1 MTMQVEFVSL
11 ELKDFLQFQGHQR
24 LAFAPPTEDDQSGLT
39 LVTGDGGSGKTSL
52 VRALKLA
59 LWGAEEAC
67 APYPAVLACGRGG
80 GVLSEP
86 GWFINASALGPGVGV
101 PSATVRLTMRVAGS
115 SGEPA
120 TVLVTR
126 SLRVV
131 RGGSLAEHLRVES
144 MKAGRTKRLDEEEA
158 QRLIS
163 GLVSAVRL
171 PLVFAGEEDFE
182 SLGRVAWPMP
192 DPWHQMDGRLEAR
205 FRGCTP
211 EQWRSVGPTVIR
223 LANLLLQPEREG
235 EGLLVLPEHVGK
247 RWSGSYELVP
257 GVWLN
262 RMSRPGTEL
271 TCVGVALAVGL
282 CLASRRRVPLVL
294 DAPAMRMPPTLAA
307 VFFETLARAPLSQ
320 VTVVTHECQVDEL
333 ALSLWGRA
341 HHFYL
346 MPDRRDASSSLLSE
360 TSSIVDSSAR

>member
-1 MTMQVEFVSL
+1 MLQVEFLSL
-11 ELKDFLQFQGHQR
+11 ELKDFLQFRGRQT
-24 LAFAPPTEDDQSGLT
+24 LAFAPPTEDGRSGLT

-59 LWGAEEAC
+59 LWGAKEAC
-67 APYPAVLACGRGG
+67 APYPAVLARGRDG
-80 GVLSEP
+80 GVLGEP
-86 GWFINASALGPGVGV
+86 RWFINASAIGIGV
-101 PSATVRLTMRVAGS
+101 PSATLRLTMRVAGS

-120 TVLVTR
+120 TVVVTR

-131 RGGSLAEHLRVES
+131 RDGSLAEYLRVES
-144 MKAGRTKRLDEEEA
+144 MKAGRTARLDREEA

-163 GLVSAVRL
+163 RLVPAVRL
-171 PLVFAGEEDFE
+171 PLLFAGEEDFE
-182 SLGRVAWPMP
+182 SLGRAAWPMP

-235 EGLLVLPEHVGK
+235 EGLLVLPEHVAE
-247 RWSGSYELVP
+247 RWSGSYELIP

-262 RMSRPGTEL
+262 RMPHPGTEL

-282 CLASRRRVPLVL
+282 CLASRTRVPLVL
-294 DAPAMRMPPTLAA
+294 DAPATRMPPTLAA
-307 VFFETLARAPLSQ
+307 VFFETLSRAPLLQ
-320 VTVVTHECQVDEL
+320 VTVVTHGCQVDEL
-333 ALSLWGRA
+333 ALALWGRA

-346 MPDRRDASSSLLSE
+346 MPDRRDASSSVLSE
-360 TSSIVDSSAR
+360 TSSIVERAS